1 MPSILLSAAAAALIA
16 TAPAPSS
23 DAGESRLMFLPGFDA
38 EALQMLECAET
49 IRTQPARFDV
59 LGKAITDKLQ
69 KDFRDAGRA
78 AVVRAAL
85 MAPGSPAAP
94 KVENVSFESK
104 EASLFVTNDLRVHE
118 DKARFLVAETR
129 RSGFDTS
136 STCLEAS
143 LREEA
148 VQLNSWFAEDTSVLT
163 DVH

>member
-16 TAPAPSS
+16 TAPAASG

-38 EALQMLECAET
+38 ETLQMLECAET
-49 IRTQPARFDV
+49 VRTQPARFDV
-59 LGKAITDKLQ
+59 LGKAITEKLQ
-69 KDFRDAGRA
+69 QDYRAAGRA

-85 MAPGSPAAP
+85 MAQGSAAPP
-94 KVENVSFESK
+94 KVENISFESK

-118 DKARFLVAETR
+118 DKARFLVSETR

-136 STCLEAS
+136 STCLEAG

-148 VQLNSWFAEDTSVLT
+148 AELNSWFAADTSVLT